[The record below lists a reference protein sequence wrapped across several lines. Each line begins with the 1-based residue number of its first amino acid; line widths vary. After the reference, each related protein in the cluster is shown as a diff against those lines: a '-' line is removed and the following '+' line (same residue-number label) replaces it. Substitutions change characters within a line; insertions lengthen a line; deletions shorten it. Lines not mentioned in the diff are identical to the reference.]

1 MARTKAFD
9 TDQALKRALHLFW
22 KQGYEHTSMQDL
34 VEAMGINRGSLY
46 DTFGDKHSL
55 YVMAVEKYL
64 SDYSMR
70 DVRQAMAEGEVDP
83 KTVIAALLRRMA
95 REAAGKERARGCF
108 LTNTIVE
115 IGRADGAIA
124 ARARSAIED
133 MERILTDL
141 IAEGQKRGQFTN
153 HRDAPALA
161 LFLVNTMQGLRVL
174 SKIYEDG
181 DRLDEVVD
189 GALDALAA

>member
-9 TDQALKRALHLFW
+9 TDQALKQALHLFW

-46 DTFGDKHSL
+46 DTFGGKHAL

-70 DVRQAMAEGEVDP
+70 DVRQAMAGGEVDP

-115 IGRADGAIA
+115 IGRGDGVIA
-124 ARARSAIED
+124 ARTRSAIED
-133 MERILTDL
+133 MEKILTDL
-141 IAEGQKRGQFTN
+141 VAEGQKRGQFTTG
-153 HRDAPALA
+153 RDAGALA

-181 DRLDEVVD
+181 DRLDDVVD
-189 GALDALAA
+189 GALAVLAA

>member
-9 TDQALKRALHLFW
+9 TDQALKQALHLFW
-22 KQGYEHTSMQDL
+22 RQGYEHTSMQDL

-70 DVRQAMAEGEVDP
+70 DVREAMAKGEVDP
-83 KTVIAALLRRMA
+83 KTIIAALLRRMA
-95 REAAGKERARGCF
+95 REAGGEERARGCF

-115 IGRADGAIA
+115 IGRGDGAIA
-124 ARARSAIED
+124 ERTRNAIED
-133 MERILTDL
+133 MEQILTDL
-141 IAEGQKRGQFTN
+141 IAVGQQRGQFTSS
-153 HRDAPALA
+153 RDASALA

-181 DRLDEVVD
+181 DRLNDVVD
-189 GALDALAA
+189 GALAALSS